1 MVEVSTTRDG
11 GAATA
16 SRASRTDA
24 TTVAS
29 GSDRITVSADSP
41 NATKDDTTS
50 PPAAAPRAAADG
62 DGSCTRTGRS
72 GAADTRAAAIA
83 PPIAPS
89 PTTPTA
95 RPVSRHSR
103 CAFAC
108 SMNSEVSKN
117 SDGSTNSGTPPSST

>member
-1 MVEVSTTRDG
+1 M
-11 GAATA
+11 
-16 SRASRTDA
+16 
-24 TTVAS
+24 
-29 GSDRITVSADSP
+29 SADSP
-41 NATKDDTTS
+41 NAISDTTS

-95 RPVSRHSR
+95 LRFIHSR